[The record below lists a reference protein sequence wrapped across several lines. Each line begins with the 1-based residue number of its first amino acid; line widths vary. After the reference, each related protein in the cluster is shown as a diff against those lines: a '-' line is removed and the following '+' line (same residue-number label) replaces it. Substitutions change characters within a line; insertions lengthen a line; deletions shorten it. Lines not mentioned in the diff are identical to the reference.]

1 MVKVSGLWSLEP
13 ADLSNFKSEQ
23 LQTWSL
29 FVPCLMGHPIDLCC
43 LSKRGSPSS
52 SMVKWMIC
60 SVPLKF
66 SECIEHACP
75 VNFEV
80 MILLWFCGLCS
91 SQCEFELSVALCVCA
106 NRESHC
112 AFFFFSCRG
121 GFSFPLLMS
130 SLINIAKISFVAVC
144 KYFKMRSIIFWLN
157 WKQWQRVIKKKK
169 ERKPSHPLKDR
180 NQVVMLTCALWP
192 THLLSSHCISC
203 FWDETASGL

>member
-1 MVKVSGLWSLEP
+1 MVKVSGLWSLEC

-43 LSKRGSPSS
+43 LPKRGSPSS

-66 SECIEHACP
+66 SECTEHACP

-106 NRESHC
+106 NRERHC
-112 AFFFFSCRG
+112 AFFFFCRG

-130 SLINIAKISFVAVC
+130 SLINIAKISFIAVC
-144 KYFKMRSIIFWLN
+144 ISKWDLLFSGLIGNNDKESL
-157 WKQWQRVIKKKK
+157 KKKK
-169 ERKPSHPLKDR
+169 KITLPS
-180 NQVVMLTCALWP
+180 
-192 THLLSSHCISC
+192 
-203 FWDETASGL
+203 FEG